1 MPAVVA
7 PPAVHLFLQAERE
20 TVRFFAASGVE
31 HAQHNQDQFH
41 FHRAAFHS
49 QLKSKVG
56 NILAKTTALRI
67 NLNIDDA
74 PISSRTHTHP
84 SHSQTSRL
92 LSTSLSL
99 GTPFPRST

>member
-1 MPAVVA
+1 MNP
-7 PPAVHLFLQAERE
+7 FLLTAHRE
-20 TVRFFAASGVE
+20 FVRFFAASGVE

-41 FHRAAFHS
+41 FHRTAFHS